1 VDSIDAPD
9 PDLTGPPAQP
19 AAAWLRQNG
28 TSLVVIAAVVGL
40 VCYYLQP
47 LDVLLAGFGMSLI
60 IFLHELGHFAAA
72 KLCDVHVKT
81 FSIGFG
87 PALPFCSFRYGET
100 TYKLAM
106 IPLGGFV
113 SMVGEGDDSNDVAAD
128 DPDAD
133 LPPDAPGGD
142 TNPRSFK
149 NKPVLQRMVII
160 SAGVIMNI
168 FLAAVCFVVTYLH
181 GVEEKPGVIARVESG
196 GAAWRAG
203 IHTGSEILRLNGRD
217 NPWFDDIKPVIN
229 STSKGETVELDLEHR
244 GTRTVLAVE
253 PIRGEGLLFPILGV
267 GPADKLALS
276 GPRRAGAPVVEA
288 GSPAALAKAADGG
301 PGFLPGD
308 TLVAMTDPDSPGQ
321 VTPFNPSLDGLPGPY
336 FDYTRRMARLADK
349 PVTIQVLRKA
359 DSSSGGGEREAVPI
373 TVAPAFRADLGLR
386 MRMGPVVAVR
396 RGSPAEAAGLRAEV
410 RQADQVGTAGDT
422 IVSVAVPE
430 AGGKRLRFTT
440 DPAELIAAEPNTR
453 TEPLDPLRLP
463 FELNKWAD
471 RSPGNRRVQLTVLRD
486 ADHTPQRTTLD
497 LDWDPAYRHEL
508 PSGPMP
514 GTPVAVNGLGLAYYV
529 LTVVSR
535 VEPNS
540 PAAAAG
546 LKPNDK
552 VVQVKYQVRS
562 PDGSDVPQRWDD
574 VKPHHWAFVDAA
586 VQARAPHGLTV
597 RVERDGKVE
606 PADFDLTGVPDPT
619 WGQPDRGLILAVET
633 RTQKAGSVGEALQM
647 GMHRTG
653 RAITTTYHNLYATV
667 FGRISVKALSG
678 PITLARAS
686 YFIAGED
693 IWHLLL
699 WMALISVNLAVVNF
713 MPVPVLDGGHMVFLT
728 YEAIR
733 GKPAPVSVQVILTY
747 VGLAMVGTLMLFVL
761 GLDVWRLFF

>member
-1 VDSIDAPD
+1 MDSIDAPA

-28 TSLVVIAAVVGL
+28 TSLVVVAAVVGL

-133 LPPDAPGGD
+133 APEAAGD
-142 TNPRSFK
+142 TNPRSFR
-149 NKPVLQRMVII
+149 NKPVLQRMLII
-160 SAGVIMNI
+160 SAGVVMNI
-168 FLAAVCFVVTYLH
+168 LLAAACFVVTYLH
-181 GVEEKPGVIARVESG
+181 GVEEKPGVIARIESG

-203 IHTGSEILRLNGRD
+203 IHTGSEIRRLNRLV

-229 STSKGETVELDLEHR
+229 STSKGETVELDLEHK

-267 GPADKLALS
+267 GPSDKLALS
-276 GPRRAGAPVVEA
+276 EPRRAGAVVAET

-308 TLVAMTDPDSPGQ
+308 TLVAMTDPNAPGA
-321 VTPFNPSLDGLPGPY
+321 VTPFHPSLDGLPGPY
-336 FDYTRRMARLADK
+336 FDYTRRLARLADQ
-349 PVTIQVLRKA
+349 PVTVQVVRKA
-359 DSSSGGGEREAVPI
+359 DPSSGGGDRVPVVV
-373 TVAPAFRADLGLR
+373 TMAPAFRADLGLR

-396 RGSPAEAAGLRAEV
+396 RGSPAEAAGLSP
-410 RQADQVGTAGDT
+410 GDT
-422 IVSVAVPE
+422 LVAVTVPDPD
-430 AGGKRLRFTT
+430 GQRLRFTT
-440 DPAELIAAEPNTR
+440 DPADLAAAEPNTR
-453 TEPLDPLRLP
+453 TAPLDPLRLP
-463 FELNKWAD
+463 FELDKWAD
-471 RSPGNRRVQLTVLRD
+471 RRPANGRVQLTVLRD
-486 ADHTPQRTTLD
+486 ADHTPQRTTVE

-514 GTPVAVNGLGLAYYV
+514 STPVAVNGLGLAYTV

-552 VVQVKYQVRS
+552 IVQVRYKVQA
-562 PDGSDVPQRWDD
+562 PDGADVPQRWDD
-574 VKPHHWAFVDAA
+574 VKPHHWAFVDTV
-586 VQARAPHGLTV
+586 VQVRAPHGLAV
-597 RVERDGKVE
+597 RVERDGKLD
-606 PADFDLTGVPDPT
+606 PTDFDLTGVPDPT
-619 WGQPDRGLILAVET
+619 WGQPDRGLVLAVET

-713 MPVPVLDGGHMVFLT
+713 LPVPVLDGGHMVFLT